1 MVQHSRDMF
10 TDTCLRTHGGQICN
24 LKSTCLIRTILDL
37 LERVDAL
44 VLYINIQSNKYKL
57 TAAHRW
63 SFNTG
68 GH

>member
-1 MVQHSRDMF
+1 MVQHSHE
-10 TDTCLRTHGGQICN
+10 DTCYGQICN
-24 LKSTCLIRTILDL
+24 LKATCLIRTVFLDL
-37 LERVDAL
+37 LERVDVL
-44 VLYINIQSNKYKL
+44 VLYINILLEKYKL

>member
-1 MVQHSRDMF
+1 MDHF
-10 TDTCLRTHGGQICN
+10 
-24 LKSTCLIRTILDL
+24 LDL
-37 LERVDAL
+37 LEKVDAL
-44 VLYINIQSNKYKL
+44 VLYINIQLEKYKL

>member
-1 MVQHSRDMF
+1 MCMVISFKVHLSNMDHF
-10 TDTCLRTHGGQICN
+10 
-24 LKSTCLIRTILDL
+24 LDL

-44 VLYINIQSNKYKL
+44 MLYINIQLERYKL